1 MNHNEETMKTYA
13 EIKQEVDARSAEDWF
28 HVLDNLDKC
37 ADREHTV
44 VHLPFSSCWIFTTGQ
59 DCRWCMDPAP
69 RSIRDQETV
78 EKIAR
83 RLATYDFCVLSHLH
97 ADHYDKRMVQ
107 IMAESRTLRWVI
119 PEFMAALVMDQCCID
134 PSQVTIL
141 KDGECFEHK
150 GNRITA
156 FPGYHS
162 EQGAA
167 VQVPESSFLA
177 ELPDGLRIAF
187 PVDVRDYHQPIPK
200 EMQNVD
206 WLFSHVW
213 LGRQVSHLKEFPMLD
228 EFCRFNLAFK
238 PKNILIGHLNETLR
252 AEHSMWTY
260 RHGLMVRKRLH
271 ELSPETTVICPRN
284 GSAHILFKKNPPDY
298 FDEWCEG
305 ARREFA
311 DHLGIS
317 LQGDVRE
324 NLRKAAELG
333 IKVVELR
340 HNVLDATNHRS
351 LYAAVRKWREA
362 GGKSLSFHLLDFYL
376 EEGKTKTLF
385 YLKKLG
391 VDRVTEHV
399 PRYSVAFMKENREA
413 IFRMFEDRIKAMVD
427 AGITVGIENMHTKP
441 GTPTDEK
448 RRYGLV
454 IEEWLEFV
462 QRLRDACGEMVG
474 CHLDVGHAYTNYPFH
489 WENTLDTWM
498 NAGGHL
504 INGIH
509 IHQYDTD
516 RSVEKPFPDGHR
528 PITGRTAG
536 FPLLEPLFRHWQ
548 NGTFRCPVIIEMRN
562 CFQQY
567 SFTSY
572 QRLLD
577 AWEK

>member
-1 MNHNEETMKTYA
+1 MKTYA
-13 EIKQEVDARSAEDWF
+13 EIKQEVNARSAADWF
-28 HVLDNLDKC
+28 YVLDNVEKC

-44 VHLPFSSCWIFTTGQ
+44 VHLAFSSCWIFSTGK

-69 RSIRDQETV
+69 RSISDLETAG
-78 EKIAR
+78 KIAR
-83 RLATYDFCVLSHLH
+83 RLAEYDFCVLSHLH

-107 IMAESRTLRWVI
+107 IMAESRTLHWVI
-119 PEFMAALVMDQCCID
+119 PEFMAALVIDQCYID

-141 KDGECFEHK
+141 KDGESFEHK
-150 GNRITA
+150 DVHITA
-156 FPGYHS
+156 FPGFHS
-162 EQGAA
+162 EKGAA
-167 VQVPESSFLA
+167 VQVPSASFLA

-187 PVDVRDYHQPIPK
+187 PVDVRDYHQTIPK
-200 EMQNVD
+200 AMRNVD

-213 LGRQVSHLKEFPMLD
+213 LGRQVSHLKTFPMLND
-228 EFCRFNLAFK
+228 FCKFNLAFK
-238 PKNILIGHLNETLR
+238 PKNIMIGHLNETLR
-252 AEHSMWTY
+252 GEHSMWTY
-260 RHGLMVRKRLH
+260 RHGNMVRKRLR
-271 ELSPETTVICPRN
+271 EMSPSTTVICPRN
-284 GSAHILFKKNPPDY
+284 GSAHILFKQNPPDY

-305 ARREFA
+305 ARQEFA
-311 DHLGIS
+311 ANLGIS

-324 NLRKAAELG
+324 NLRKAAEKG

-340 HNVLDATNHRS
+340 HNVLDAMNHRS
-351 LYAAVRKWREA
+351 LYAAIRRWREA
-362 GGKSLSFHLLDFYL
+362 GGKCLSFHLLDFYL
-376 EEGKTKTLF
+376 EEGKTKQLSF
-385 YLKKLG
+385 LKQMG
-391 VDRVTEHV
+391 VNRVTEHV
-399 PRYSVAFMKENREA
+399 PRYSVAFVKENREA
-413 IFRMFEDRIKAMVD
+413 VFRLYEEKIKAMVD
-427 AGITVGIENMHTKP
+427 LGITVGIENMHTKP

-454 IEEWLEFV
+454 IEEWLEIV
-462 QRLRDACGEMVG
+462 EHLRDKCGEMVG

-498 NAGGHL
+498 AAGGHL

-516 RSVEKPFPDGHR
+516 RSIENPFPDGHR
-528 PITGRTAG
+528 PVTGRTAG

-548 NGTFRCPVIIEMRN
+548 NGAFRCPVIIEMRN

-567 SFTSY
+567 AFSSY